1 MFAVLSPSSLA
12 AEDEDAKEQQTQF
25 RASELSVVLMD
36 SMSGERESRGGE
48 RERETESARE
58 KKGVECSERAGP
70 GNGLRPGQRKRP
82 YCKV

>member
-1 MFAVLSPSSLA
+1 M
-12 AEDEDAKEQQTQF
+12 
-25 RASELSVVLMD
+25 VLMD